1 MGLPRFKRRRTVLPR
16 FKRRRTVLPRFKR
29 RLKWGYQ
36 LVKKMISCKVIFKRL
51 NYDLRQRAVVKAK
64 SYFPVFLNIEL
75 IFLYSLDSFY

>member
-36 LVKKMISCKVIFKRL
+36 LV
-51 NYDLRQRAVVKAK
+51 
-64 SYFPVFLNIEL
+64 
-75 IFLYSLDSFY
+75 